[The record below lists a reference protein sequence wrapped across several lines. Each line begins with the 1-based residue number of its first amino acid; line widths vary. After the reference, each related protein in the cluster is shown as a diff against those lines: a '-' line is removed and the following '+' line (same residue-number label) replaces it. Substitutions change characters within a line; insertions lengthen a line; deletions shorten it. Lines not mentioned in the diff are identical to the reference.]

1 MFSYDGNNQLVGRT
15 LGEVAN
21 STNITSSSC
30 GGYIPFYGVYST
42 YCEAISTQLNGTQNL
57 ISGTPGSLRLPTKS
71 GHLTSRIIGSD
82 ERMSL

>member
-30 GGYIPFYGVYST
+30 GGYIPFYGV
-42 YCEAISTQLNGTQNL
+42 
-57 ISGTPGSLRLPTKS
+57 RLPTKS